1 MAHAAPK
8 PWTVDDFL
16 AWERTQEERYEFL
29 DGLVR
34 MMVGGTVDHN
44 TITLNVATA
53 LRMRLRGGPCRAFVS
68 DMKVETDGAAM
79 YPDVVVTCAPAPPK
93 DDVVP
98 EPKAV
103 VEVLSPSTE
112 GFDRGRKWNAYQR
125 IPSLEQYVLV
135 AQDQIRVEVYV
146 RRGRGWAFDVLADP
160 ADALRFPAL
169 GVEVGLAEVY
179 EGASAAAGAPPP
191 TP

>member
-34 MMVGGTVDHN
+34 QMPHGTLGHSTVLGN
-44 TITLNVATA
+44 IAA
-53 LRMRLRGGPCRAFVS
+53 ELRTRLRGGPCRVF
-68 DMKVETDGAAM
+68 MIELKVRTDGAVM
-79 YPDVVVTCAPAPPK
+79 YPDVVVTCSPVPPK

-98 EPKAV
+98 EPKV
-103 VEVLSPSTE
+103 GVDVLSPSTE
-112 GFDRGRKWNAYQR
+112 GFDRGRKWDACQR
-125 IPSLEQYVLV
+125 IPSLDQYVLV
-135 AQDQIRVEVYV
+135 AQDRLRVEVYT
-146 RRGRGWAFDVLADP
+146 RRGRGWAFEVLTDP
-160 ADALRFPAL
+160 AEVLRLPAL
-169 GVEVGLAEVY
+169 GVELDLAEIY
-179 EGASAAAGAPPP
+179 GDTSLAPP